1 MVSEGQ
7 AGQSGQHDAQ
17 KAVCSPQDGKNCNP
31 PASPGH
37 ESSLRQ
43 GAKHEPETGVP
54 TPNAPEARPVH
65 ATTKPPFAQPPAGK
79 NECHCPVIA
88 TVIVAILA
96 FYVIAGWLERRWVA
110 RDRSWK
116 KLAIVAF
123 LVLIALPVSY
133 GITQW
138 PFYLAAELSVV
149 LLGVTAGWCWID
161 YDRRKIN
168 GPGLRIKGDL
178 DQLGYFNSRVAMR
191 SAELFNT
198 TVLDIPVGPGEQPER
213 DIAHL
218 LVQNYWGIPL
228 GIAKCVA
235 TPNNVTVYF
244 SQPAYESEP
253 PEAETR
259 PGFPQAEPLMP
270 EIFLRDNYKLEKEK
284 EAKKGKEN
292 AGDAGVEAEDGEK
305 PARGKKAD
313 GDKEYETVEITGV
326 VRGPIRRAVV
336 LNLKSPL
343 SDGAQLRLTVS
354 NLKFRVNAGDEG
366 VEMLAP
372 NNICSFKVSDKSIAD
387 GGENLKR
394 VLQPAYAIGMG
405 IITDDQYNTLKNE
418 FFAQSELSLGL
429 IVPLILVVLGLALIP
444 QIGLGPTGAGGE
456 LTLHAMAWFFICASL
471 APISM
476 GLFVVGA
483 ERFHKFRMEVKLLIL
498 GNWQKQTDAAKKQD
512 KKDQEKKGKDDN
524 SPTAIQDALAKA
536 LTSARNTTLKIDV
549 DAKS

>member
-7 AGQSGQHDAQ
+7 AGQSGHQDAQ
-17 KAVCSPQDGKNCNP
+17 EAVCSPQDGKKCNP
-31 PASPGH
+31 TPAPPAGS
-37 ESSLRQ
+37 ESSLHP
-43 GAKHEPETGVP
+43 GAKHPP
-54 TPNAPEARPVH
+54 KDAMPAPVARPVQVPNQ
-65 ATTKPPFAQPPAGK
+65 PPFQGAPPAGK

-88 TVIVAILA
+88 IVIVAILA
-96 FYVIAGWLERRWVA
+96 FYVIAGLLERRWVA

-116 KLAIVAF
+116 KLAVVAV

-133 GITQW
+133 WITQW

-168 GPGLRIKGDL
+168 GPGLTIDGDL

-191 SAELFNT
+191 SADLFNT
-198 TVLDIPVGPGEQPER
+198 TVVDIPVGPGEQPER

-244 SQPAYESEP
+244 SQPADEADALDPANYE
-253 PEAETR
+253 
-259 PGFPQAEPLMP
+259 
-270 EIFLRDNYKLEKEK
+270 LEQEK
-284 EAKKGKEN
+284 EAKAGKEN
-292 AGDAGVEAEDGEK
+292 AGNAGGEAQNSDKQDA
-305 PARGKKAD
+305 GKKAD
-313 GDKEYETVEITGV
+313 VKEYEAVGIASIVPGS
-326 VRGPIRRAVV
+326 IRRSVV
-336 LNLKSPL
+336 LSLASRLP
-343 SDGAQLRLTVS
+343 DGAQLRLTVN
-354 NLKFRVNAGDEG
+354 NLKFSVKVNGGEVDAGDL
-366 VEMLAP
+366 LAP
-372 NNICSFKVSDKSIAD
+372 NNICSFKVSDKTVPD
-387 GGENLKR
+387 GGEILKKM
-394 VLQPAYAIGMG
+394 LQPAYAIGMG
-405 IITDDQYNTLKNE
+405 IITDDDYNTLKNE

-444 QIGLGPTGAGGE
+444 QIGLGPTGSGGE
-456 LTLHAMAWFFICASL
+456 LSLHAMAWFFICAAL

-498 GNWQKQTDAAKKQD
+498 GNWQKQKDAAKKQD
-512 KKDQEKKGKDDN
+512 KKDQDKKGKDDN
-524 SPTAIQDALAKA
+524 SPTPIQDALAKA
-536 LTSARNTTLKIDV
+536 IGNTKDSTLKV
-549 DAKS
+549 NLDAKS